1 MTKHTHKH
9 TKILENMIQSDK
21 PVKDD
26 AQRLL
31 TCCFPK
37 RYQEFPI
44 TNRDIITTVKKA
56 ARISSPKKKMVNLV
70 ST

>member
-1 MTKHTHKH
+1 
-9 TKILENMIQSDK
+9 MIQSDK

-44 TNRDIITTVKKA
+44 MNRDIITTVKKA
-56 ARISSPKKKMVNLV
+56 ARIFSPEKKMLNPVP
-70 ST
+70 T